1 MRGLRYLV
9 CGVALV
15 ASVGA
20 SSASAANWSPLDTT
34 VHGSQLGTGRLTTNL
49 GGVVSCTTG
58 TTDLRA
64 NSATP
69 TVLSTTAAS
78 NPVQFTGCTA
88 LGFAATVT
96 THGTWH
102 LSSVNTSTVN
112 GTFTPAFLGGF
123 FMTILTSVP
132 NCTVRVGET
141 TLNGN
146 SWNNSTT
153 VLTTNGASSFPLSVT
168 TEACAT
174 LFGTSGTLEATFG
187 VQAMI
192 Q

>member
-20 SSASAANWSPLDTT
+20 SSASAANWDPLDTT
-34 VHGSQLGTGRLTTNL
+34 VHASQLGIGKLTTNL
-49 GGVVSCTTG
+49 GGVISCTSG

-78 NPVQFTGCTA
+78 NPVQFSGCTA

-102 LSSVNTSTVN
+102 LTAVNTTTVN
-112 GTFTPAFLGGF
+112 ATFIPQSLGGLIW
-123 FMTILTSVP
+123 TIITSVP
-132 NCTVRVGET
+132 PCVVRIGET
-141 TLNGN
+141 TLLNN

-153 VLTTNGASSFPLSVT
+153 VLTTNGSSPIHMTAT
-168 TEACAT
+168 TEACTT
-174 LFGTSGTLEATFG
+174 LFGTSATFHETLSF
-187 VQAMI
+187 QSMI
-192 Q
+192 R